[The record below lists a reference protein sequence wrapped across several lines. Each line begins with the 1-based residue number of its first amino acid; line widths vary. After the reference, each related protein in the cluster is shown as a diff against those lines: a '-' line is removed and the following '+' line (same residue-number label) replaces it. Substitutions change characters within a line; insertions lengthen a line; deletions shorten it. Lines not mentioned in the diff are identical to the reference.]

1 VKKVVVIGAS
11 GFVGKALNLPFNN
24 EAYEII
30 GVSRHAAEGQLQID
44 SYKNCP
50 TGDMLIHLAEESDRN
65 KANHLGDK
73 YFFDSLA
80 MTKDMCE
87 RFDGQVIYCS
97 SAVVYGDKNTKA
109 SVEGD
114 SVFASDLYSKLKLQN
129 EKIVV
134 DQGGCALRIANL
146 YGTGMS
152 QNNVLSDI
160 IKQID
165 SSEVMK
171 LKNIYPIRDFLHIYE
186 LVTVFHLLIND
197 FHSGIFNVGSGQGT
211 SVGDLAAMVL
221 SLSGQSQRE
230 IISGSEKTQDSIN
243 FLDTSKITNE
253 LGWYPKLTL
262 RENLK
267 NMLTN
272 EV

>member
-1 VKKVVVIGAS
+1 
-11 GFVGKALNLPFNN
+11 
-24 EAYEII
+24 
-30 GVSRHAAEGQLQID
+30 
-44 SYKNCP
+44 
-50 TGDMLIHLAEESDRN
+50 
-65 KANHLGDK
+65 
-73 YFFDSLA
+73 
-80 MTKDMCE
+80 
-87 RFDGQVIYCS
+87 
-97 SAVVYGDKNTKA
+97 
-109 SVEGD
+109 
-114 SVFASDLYSKLKLQN
+114 
-129 EKIVV
+129 
-134 DQGGCALRIANL
+134 
-146 YGTGMS
+146 
-152 QNNVLSDI
+152 
-160 IKQID
+160 
-165 SSEVMK
+165 MK